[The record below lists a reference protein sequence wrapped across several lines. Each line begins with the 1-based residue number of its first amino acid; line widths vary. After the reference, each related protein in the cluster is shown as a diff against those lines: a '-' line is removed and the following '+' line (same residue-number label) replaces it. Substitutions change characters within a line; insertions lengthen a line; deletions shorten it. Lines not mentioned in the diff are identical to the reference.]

1 MDVCRVEKQMIYIIE
16 VPHRLPP
23 TAWSAD
29 TLQDAHARIEACDTT
44 GDIDNYENA
53 LEYNA
58 HDLAWQEVLS
68 ESEAL
73 RVLGRPN
80 SWRTRHSGC
89 QAFSALAEL
98 VAEDS

>member
-1 MDVCRVEKQMIYIIE
+1 MIYIIE

-44 GDIDNYENA
+44 GDIDNYEDA
-53 LEYNA
+53 FEYNA

-73 RVLGRPN
+73 AIVENPN
-80 SWRTRHSGC
+80 SWRTRHKGIE
-89 QAFSALAEL
+89 AFNALAEL
-98 VAEDS
+98 VAHAG

>member
-1 MDVCRVEKQMIYIIE
+1 MIYIIE

-53 LEYNA
+53 LKY
-58 HDLAWQEVLS
+58 EVLS

>member
-1 MDVCRVEKQMIYIIE
+1 MTKSQKQAKEFMNLVAEYGWELSDVRGSVVEIVKWIT
-16 VPHRLPP
+16 PN
-23 TAWSAD
+23 D
-29 TLQDAHARIEACDTT
+29 
-44 GDIDNYENA
+44 
-53 LEYNA
+53 
-58 HDLAWQEVLS
+58 EVLS